1 MAAGK
6 LEASPDDLEIV
17 DKQIRVKGTP
27 AKSVPLA
34 TVATDAHN
42 VIGEVIGRGYCDNLA
57 LMAEEKARGSSQ
69 PFTTHACIAEVNPD
83 TGNVKIVKYVA
94 VHDIGQPI
102 HKAAAEGQIEGAAAM
117 SIGQALCEQVVFD
130 SNGRTMNPSFV
141 DYLMPTINMMPRIET
156 TLVHGYPGAG
166 PYGAKGAGEIACVPP
181 MAAIANAI
189 FNATGVR
196 IKTLPLSP
204 ENVLRGLKEAGKA

>member
-1 MAAGK
+1 
-6 LEASPDDLEIV
+6 
-17 DKQIRVKGTP
+17 
-27 AKSVPLA
+27 
-34 TVATDAHN
+34 
-42 VIGEVIGRGYCDNLA
+42 
-57 LMAEEKARGSSQ
+57 
-69 PFTTHACIAEVNPD
+69 
-83 TGNVKIVKYVA
+83 
-94 VHDIGQPI
+94 
-102 HKAAAEGQIEGAAAM
+102 M

-130 SNGRTMNPSFV
+130 QNGRTLNPSFV

-156 TLVHGYPGAG
+156 TLVEGYPGAG

-196 IKTLPLSP
+196 INKLPLSP